1 MKDIASVVG
10 ERIRAYR
17 KRSGLTQEALAEK
30 AELHHTYIGQLER
43 GEKNATLET
52 VEKIARAL
60 NVPFEI
66 LFEAIISGDTDNAVA
81 KEAYD
86 LITSLPEKE
95 QAILLDL
102 LKKTVEFKSI

>member
-17 KRSGLTQEALAEK
+17 KRSGLTQEELAEK
-30 AELHHTYIGQLER
+30 SELHHTYIGQLER

-60 NVPFEI
+60 DLPFEV
-66 LFEAIISGDTDNAVA
+66 LFEAIISGDTDNAIA

-86 LITSLPEKE
+86 LITSLSEKE
-95 QAILLDL
+95 QQALLEMI
-102 LKKTVEFKSI
+102 KRTVDFRNI

>member
-30 AELHHTYIGQLER
+30 ADLHHTYIGQLER

-60 NVPFEI
+60 DLPFEV

-81 KEAYD
+81 KEIYD
-86 LITSLPEKE
+86 LITSLPEKD
-95 QAILLDL
+95 QAFLLDL
-102 LKKTVEFKSI
+102 IKRTVEFKSK

>member
-1 MKDIASVVG
+1 MNNIAMVVG

-17 KRSGLTQEALAEK
+17 KRSGLTQEELAER

-60 NVPFEI
+60 DLPFEV
-66 LFEAIISGDTDNAVA
+66 LFEAIVTGNTDNAIA
-81 KEAYD
+81 KEAYE

-95 QAILLDL
+95 QQALLEL
-102 LKKTVEFKSI
+102 LKRTIDYKNI